1 MRLHPE
7 PLTEKEMAAS
17 MKLLF
22 GPTEIPGAE
31 GELLMPLHQLPLPSR
46 LQILETM
53 PAFTARGL
61 EGEASVDAAPVVED
75 DDDVAK
81 YLADSEEDED
91 AGARAASASVGEPSS
106 SRTVPVE
113 AVLEISSGGEEEFSV
128 REEKKKKKKSKSK
141 ELERSSVKAAPRRSM
156 TSQRDA

>member
-1 MRLHPE
+1 MRLHSE
-7 PLTEKEMAAS
+7 DLTEKEVAAS

-22 GPTEIPGAE
+22 GPTEIPEAK
-31 GELLMPLHQLPLPSR
+31 GELLTPLHQLPLPSR

-61 EGEASVDAAPVVED
+61 EGEASADAAPVVED
-75 DDDVAK
+75 DDDLAK

-91 AGARAASASVGEPSS
+91 AEATAASASAGGPSS

-113 AVLEISSGGEEEFSV
+113 AVLEISSGCEEEFSV
-128 REEKKKKKKSKSK
+128 APSHRIMEGGEEK
-141 ELERSSVKAAPRRSM
+141 E
-156 TSQRDA
+156 